1 METTEHICPNG
12 FEQCDGDKTLCHEC
26 ALAALDRQADLILDL
41 RARIAKLESVLDGCC
56 ANETCMY
63 HVRNPNPLLN
73 HEGIHT
79 CYCRAENDC
88 SGFKKY

>member
-41 RARIAKLESVLDGCC
+41 RARIATVSYTHLR
-56 ANETCMY
+56 AHET
-63 HVRNPNPLLN
+63 
-73 HEGIHT
+73 
-79 CYCRAENDC
+79 
-88 SGFKKY
+88 